1 MSWFERIELLE
12 SQTNHCGFQRQI
24 RVDVWQEAIPGQ
36 NKYESDRGH
45 PERTAELAC
54 GRFDTNIS

>member
-1 MSWFERIELLE
+1 MRWVARASDLSSL
-12 SQTNHCGFQRQI
+12 SQRQI

-45 PERTAELAC
+45 PERAAELAC

>member
-1 MSWFERIELLE
+1 MRWVARISDL
-12 SQTNHCGFQRQI
+12 SPFFQRQI

-45 PERTAELAC
+45 PERTAELAG